1 MSKLCVGVTGHRSLA
16 EPQALERRVEDALQR
31 LDRRFAS
38 AGLPWPELTVASALA
53 EGADR
58 LVARVVLRRPGAQ
71 LLAVLPLPRDDYR
84 ADFTDAAS
92 GQEFDD
98 LLGRADHVLLVPPAP
113 SRDEAYAAAGRTV
126 LAQCDVLI
134 ALWDGL
140 PARGLGGTAELVVA
154 ARALATPLIWI
165 RTDPPFAIREERIGR
180 IVPRRRPTQRK
191 PASTA

>member
-1 MSKLCVGVTGHRSLA
+1 MRKLCIGVTGHRSLA
-16 EPQALERRVEDALQR
+16 DPQALERRVEDALQR
-31 LDRRFAS
+31 LHLRFAS
-38 AGLPWPELTVASALA
+38 AGLPRPGLTVASALA

-58 LVARVVLRRPGAQ
+58 LVAQVVLRGPGAE
-71 LLAVLPLPRDDYR
+71 LLVVLPLRRDDYR

-98 LLGRADHVLLVPPAP
+98 LLARADTMLLVPPSP
-113 SRDEAYAAAGRTV
+113 SRDDAYAAAGRAV

-140 PARGLGGTAELVVA
+140 PARGLGGTAELVA
-154 ARALATPLIWI
+154 EARALATPLIWI

-180 IVPRRRPTQRK
+180 IVPRRHPTQRK